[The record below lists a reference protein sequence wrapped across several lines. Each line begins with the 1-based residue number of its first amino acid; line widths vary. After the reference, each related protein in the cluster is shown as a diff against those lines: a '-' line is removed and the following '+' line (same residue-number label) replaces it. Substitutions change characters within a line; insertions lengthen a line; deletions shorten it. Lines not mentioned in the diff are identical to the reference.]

1 MPRTA
6 REESFATTPGLL
18 LLAGMKKMTKTSQK
32 NRTNLNLAKETLR
45 TLNSDALGV
54 VQGGLMRTTFS
65 CVNLC
70 ISINAC

>member
-6 REESFATTPGLL
+6 REDSFATTFGVL
-18 LLAGMKKMTKTSQK
+18 LLAGMKKLTKTSQK

-54 VQGGLMRTTFS
+54 VQGGQPRTSFS